1 MEIKQG
7 DKVRVSK
14 DAPKEFERFK
24 GDEMNYEVVRI
35 NSSTIIIQHKLAGL
49 YGFTLAIPCKYLV
62 KVDAEAKE
70 AKFKKG
76 DKVKYVGKEHP
87 EYWGEVFT
95 VDGEIFYND
104 YYKDMQ
110 IDSVR
115 CEKYNLC
122 NVSLSDLVLYT
133 EPTEQ
138 TEAEKTDSD
147 VPFSIFRDELL
158 SNPKI
163 VNLHN
168 GMGYWLCYEANLAKE
183 VALKVAN
190 KYNAPHEAAKYAVSV
205 AKAVVEGLKRK

>member
-70 AKFKKG
+70 AKFEYQVG
-76 DKVKYVGKEHP
+76 QKVKSAYADEILTIKEHCGCVGHDNVYRVE
-87 EYWGEVFT
+87 EYAYTWNE
-95 VDGEIFYND
+95 
-104 YYKDMQ
+104 
-110 IDSVR
+110 
-115 CEKYNLC
+115 CELRP
-122 NVSLSDLVLYT
+122 YT

>member
-1 MEIKQG
+1 MRKKKANDMNNMEIKQG

-14 DAPKEFERFK
+14 DAPRIYTPDWVDAMFNLVLKVTEVEDGNAMVEFEKRTQ
-24 GDEMNYEVVRI
+24 YRTVL
-35 NSSTIIIQHKLAGL
+35 T
-49 YGFTLAIPCKYLV
+49 TIPCKYLV

-76 DKVKYVGKEHP
+76 DKVKYIGKEHP

-104 YYKDMQ
+104 YHKNMQ

-115 CEKYNLC
+115 CENYNLC

-138 TEAEKTDSD
+138 TEAEKTNHTISIPVEIDPSDS
-147 VPFSIFRDELL
+147 
-158 SNPKI
+158 
-163 VNLHN
+163 
-168 GMGYWLCYEANLAKE
+168 YWDAY
-183 VALKVAN
+183 
-190 KYNAPHEAAKYAVSV
+190 AAESAVSV
-205 AKAVVEGLKRK
+205 ANAVVEGLKRE